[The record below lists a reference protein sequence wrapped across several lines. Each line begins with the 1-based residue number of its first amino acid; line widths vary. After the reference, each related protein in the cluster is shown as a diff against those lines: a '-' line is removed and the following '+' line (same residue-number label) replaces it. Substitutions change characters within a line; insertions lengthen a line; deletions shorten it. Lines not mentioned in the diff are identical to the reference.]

1 MSSVYNEVEKNKNV
15 LHDNKIE
22 DLSSLTF
29 LKKVLETSPHQLR
42 NKWSKQLLYKLYI
55 IHNKFNSA
63 HCNICLDSLMV
74 DKNNNLVLINLSNNH
89 SCNTSL
95 INGATHKDDR
105 FKAPELIRNC
115 EKSKAGDIWK
125 AGICIYYMINSTFL
139 WKIASKSDINFCFWA
154 EKGIFPKIANNS
166 YKRVLKKMLCVD
178 YKERP
183 NIKGV
188 IRTTMDTGIDQ
199 NVISKFYLVKKYKN
213 HFNFNL

>member
-1 MSSVYNEVEKNKNV
+1 MSSIYNEVEKNKNA
-15 LHDNKIE
+15 LYDNKTEYFSI
-22 DLSSLTF
+22 LIPLTEF
-29 LKKVLETSPHQLR
+29 LKTSSHQLK
-42 NKWSKQLLYKLYI
+42 NESSEQLLYKLYI
-55 IHNKFNSA
+55 IHNKFHSV

-74 DKNNNLVLINLSNNH
+74 DKNNNLVLINLSKNQN
-89 SCNTSL
+89 CNTSL
-95 INGATHKDDR
+95 MNGATQTDDR
-105 FKAPELIRNC
+105 FKAPELFRKS

-199 NVISKFYLVKKYKN
+199 NVISKFYLVKKFKN